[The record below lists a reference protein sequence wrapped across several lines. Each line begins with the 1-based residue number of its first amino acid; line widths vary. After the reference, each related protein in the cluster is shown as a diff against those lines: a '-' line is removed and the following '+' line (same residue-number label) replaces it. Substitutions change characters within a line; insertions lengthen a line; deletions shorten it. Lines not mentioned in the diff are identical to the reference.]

1 MKDIRLN
8 IITPEAVMVD
18 EMVDNVTLPGTMG
31 AFQVLKDHAALL
43 SSLTKGNVS
52 YVSEGK
58 VNEIAIK
65 SGFVEVA
72 DNVVS
77 VCVEI

>member
-8 IITPEAVMVD
+8 IITPEKTLVD
-18 EMVDNVTLPGTMG
+18 EDVDNVTLPGTLG
-31 AFQVLKDHAALL
+31 PFEVLKDHAPII
-43 SSLTKGNVS
+43 SSLEKGKIS
-52 YVSEGK
+52 YRTDGEVLE
-58 VNEIAIK
+58 VEIS
-65 SGFVEVA
+65 SGFAEVR

>member
-8 IITPEAVMVD
+8 IITPESVLVD

-31 AFQVLKDHAALL
+31 SFQVLKDHAALL
-43 SSLTKGNVS
+43 SSLTKGNVR

-58 VNEIAIK
+58 ASEIAIRN
-65 SGFVEVA
+65 GFVEVL

>member
-8 IITPEAVMVD
+8 IITPEAVLVD
-18 EMVDNVTLPGTMG
+18 EMVDKDSLPGTMG

-65 SGFVEVA
+65 SGFVEVV

>member
-8 IITPEAVMVD
+8 IITPESVLVD

-31 AFQVLKDHAALL
+31 SFQVLKDHAALL
-43 SSLTKGNVS
+43 SSLTKGNVR

-58 VNEIAIK
+58 ASEIAIR
-65 SGFVEVA
+65 SGFVEVL

>member
-8 IITPEAVMVD
+8 IITPEATLVD
-18 EMVDNVTLPGTMG
+18 EMVDSVTLPGSLSP
-31 AFQVLKDHAALL
+31 FQVLKDHAALL
-43 SSLTKGNVS
+43 SSLTSGNVC
-52 YVSEGK
+52 YDVEGK
-58 VNEIAIK
+58 ENVVAIK
-65 SGFVEVA
+65 GGFVEVL

>member
-1 MKDIRLN
+1 
-8 IITPEAVMVD
+8 MVD

>member
-8 IITPEAVMVD
+8 IITPESTLVD
-18 EMVDNVTLPGTMG
+18 EMVDSVTLPGSLSP
-31 AFQVLKDHAALL
+31 FQVLKDHAALL
-43 SSLTKGNVS
+43 SSLSAGTVR
-52 YVSEGK
+52 YVCGDQES
-58 VNEIAIK
+58 EIAVK
-65 SGFVEVA
+65 GGFVEVC

>member
-8 IITPEAVMVD
+8 IITPEAVLVD